1 MTYLFGDY
9 DPEELKRLLKWIAVL
24 LVACVGCAILSS
36 CRTIVPQE
44 KIVYHTDTLRQV
56 QRDSIFYHYTDTI
69 REKAHG
75 DTIYI
80 ENIKWRT
87 AYREFPR
94 CDTVIRTD
102 SVSTTNNVIVAQMN
116 GFQRT
121 FFWLGWAFVAL
132 VVLWVAWKILKL
144 YLHKF

>member
-87 AYREFPR
+87 AYREFLR
-94 CDTVIRTD
+94 CDTIIRTD

-121 FFWLGWAFVAL
+121 FFWLGWAFIVL

-144 YLHKF
+144 YLHRN

>member
-36 CRTIVPQE
+36 CRTIAPQE
-44 KIVYHTDTLRQV
+44 KIIYHTDTLRQV
-56 QRDSIFYHYTDTI
+56 QRDSIFYHFTDTI
-69 REKAHG
+69 REKAKG
-75 DTIYI
+75 DTIFI

-87 AYREFPR
+87 AYREFLR
-94 CDTVIRTD
+94 CDTIIRTD

-132 VVLWVAWKILKL
+132 VVLWVAWKILKI
-144 YLHKF
+144 YLGK

>member
-1 MTYLFGDY
+1 MTYLFNDY
-9 DPEELKRLLKWIAVL
+9 DPEDLKRLLKWIAVL

-44 KIVYHTDTLRQV
+44 RIIYHTDTLRQV
-56 QRDSIFYHYTDTI
+56 QRDSIFYHFMDTI

-87 AYREFPR
+87 AYREFLR
-94 CDTVIRTD
+94 CDTIIRTD

-132 VVLWVAWKILKL
+132 IVLWVAWKILKI

>member
-1 MTYLFGDY
+1 MTYLFNDY
-9 DPEELKRLLKWIAVL
+9 DPEDLKRLLKWIAVL

-44 KIVYHTDTLRQV
+44 RIIYHTDTLRQV
-56 QRDSIFYHYTDTI
+56 QRDSIFYHFTDTI

-87 AYREFPR
+87 AYREFLR
-94 CDTVIRTD
+94 CDTIIRTD

-132 VVLWVAWKILKL
+132 IVLWVAWKILKI

>member
-36 CRTIVPQE
+36 CRTIAPQE

-56 QRDSIFYHYTDTI
+56 QRDSIFYHFTDTI

-87 AYREFPR
+87 AYREFLR

>member
-9 DPEELKRLLKWIAVL
+9 DPDELKRLLKWIAVL

-56 QRDSIFYHYTDTI
+56 QRDSIFYHFTDTI

-87 AYREFPR
+87 AYREFLR

>member
-1 MTYLFGDY
+1 MTYLFNDY

-44 KIVYHTDTLRQV
+44 RIIYHTDTLRQV
-56 QRDSIFYHYTDTI
+56 QRDSIFYHFTDTI
-69 REKAHG
+69 REKTKG

-87 AYREFPR
+87 AYREFLR
-94 CDTVIRTD
+94 CDTIIRTD

-132 VVLWVAWKILKL
+132 VVLWVAWKVVKI